1 MLLVPALAV
10 VVFVA
15 IYPLG
20 KTIYQSF
27 TDQEFLAL
35 EPAQWVGLQ
44 NYRDLLDDTI
54 FRDAVWTTLKFTVIT
69 VAFEFALGLAIA
81 LVVNSKFRGR
91 GVMRAV
97 MLVPWAIHA

>member
-10 VVFVA
+10 VVLVA

-44 NYRDLLDDTI
+44 NYRTCS
-54 FRDAVWTTLKFTVIT
+54 TTRSSATP
-69 VAFEFALGLAIA
+69 
-81 LVVNSKFRGR
+81 SGR
-91 GVMRAV
+91 RSSSQ
-97 MLVPWAIHA
+97 